1 MVARDGWIS
10 VEPAMQPARL
20 QAVSGGAVM
29 TAHFPVASPSR
40 APARERP
47 ARRSRNGAVLI
58 ALCWSVAALGLL
70 GSYGLGALALQAGA
84 CLLGLIGAAVA
95 MLLLM
100 TQGD

>member
-1 MVARDGWIS
+1 
-10 VEPAMQPARL
+10 
-20 QAVSGGAVM
+20 
-29 TAHFPVASPSR
+29 
-40 APARERP
+40 
-47 ARRSRNGAVLI
+47 VLI